1 MTDEK
6 LPLPDF
12 LKIII
17 NLKIFQNGFKA
28 RVYFISILIN

>member
-12 LKIII
+12 LKIIT
-17 NLKIFQNGFKA
+17 NLKISQNGFKA
-28 RVYFISILIN
+28 RVYFISILVN